1 MEKSKLLE
9 KKFMGKKKPIG
20 KKRTRWNKKPNGKN
34 ILENKFKK
42 NKTIREKTK

>member
-20 KKRTRWNKKPNGKN
+20 KKRAQWN
-34 ILENKFKK
+34 
-42 NKTIREKTK
+42 EKSN